1 MILNIF
7 KKGALVA
14 FVAAIGFSCGQERPV
29 TEKDT
34 STGTAEAIVEGNPS
48 AANLN
53 NPRPAP
59 IGDTS
64 KTGEQ
69 ANRFGEMNPNQ
80 DSAARAR
87 IELDKQR
94 QLEQNPDQKPSISTP
109 ERRIDGSGQ

>member
-1 MILNIF
+1 MILNII
-7 KKGALVA
+7 KKGAMVA
-14 FVAAIGFSCGQERPV
+14 FVAAISFSCGQERPI

-69 ANRFGEMNPNQ
+69 ANRFGQMNPNQ
-80 DSAARAR
+80 DSAARAQ
-87 IELDKQR
+87 IEFEKQR
-94 QLEQNPDQKPSISTP
+94 QLEQNPNQKPTVTTP
-109 ERRIDGSGQ
+109 ERRIDGSRQ